1 MQVKRAARERT
12 RAASRSLV
20 TFLFILACSLN
31 LLTVRGG
38 GGGGFMRARV
48 PCKSKRRIWWAT
60 LIRSEL
66 KVSTL
71 FFFF

>member
-20 TFLFILACSLN
+20 TFLFILAYSLN
-31 LLTVRGG
+31 LLSVRGRG
-38 GGGGFMRARV
+38 RGFMRARV
-48 PCKSKRRIWWAT
+48 PCKSKRSIWWAT

>member
-1 MQVKRAARERT
+1 MQVKRAARERA

-38 GGGGFMRARV
+38 GGGGGSCVLASPV
-48 PCKSKRRIWWAT
+48 
-60 LIRSEL
+60 
-66 KVSTL
+66 KVKDVYGGRL
-71 FFFF
+71 